1 MARVYKCKCKLCGK
15 SLTTDVAFNFPKI
28 DKNGKKKNQ
37 YYCSEEE
44 YREHEKNTELL
55 RENQILFD
63 KIIGYTCINNI
74 KNKEFAKIYDVGYSR
89 RQVNKF
95 LLDKGEYIKGS
106 LDKKLANGD
115 MNEYQKILYIFA
127 IIRSEIKDYFSKSD
141 RPIKDTT
148 EYEDVGSNIEVET
161 EVKKPIVKKKKVKR
175 GLMDIL

>member
-1 MARVYKCKCKLCGK
+1 MPRKCKCRICGK
-15 SLTTDVAFNFPKI
+15 QLTTDIAFNFPKI

-44 YREHEKNTELL
+44 YREHEKNIELL

-63 KIIGYTCINNI
+63 KIIGYTCINNT

-95 LLDKGEYIKGS
+95 LLDKGDYIKAS
-106 LDKKLANGD
+106 LNKKLVNGD

-127 IIRSEIKDYFSKSD
+127 IIRSEIKDYFSETSK
-141 RPIKDTT
+141 PVKDVV
-148 EYEDVGSNIEVET
+148 EYEDVDANIEVEA
-161 EVKKPIVKKKKVKR
+161 EVRKPVIKRKKVKR